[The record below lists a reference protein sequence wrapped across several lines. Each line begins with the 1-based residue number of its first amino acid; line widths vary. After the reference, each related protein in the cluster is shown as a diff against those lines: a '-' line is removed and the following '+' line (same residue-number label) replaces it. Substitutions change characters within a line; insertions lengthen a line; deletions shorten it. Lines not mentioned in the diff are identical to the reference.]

1 MQKTTKVGS
10 YARRFAEWTA
20 RLPEDVELTWAVLND
35 ERVGH
40 AGRRILAGALSYFLT
55 QLDLIPDH
63 ERAGAVDDAFVL
75 RVAHGLAAEHTDK
88 IGGEI
93 SQRIGRLT
101 NEEDVLHE
109 FLDDEH
115 FGRLRQYVIDL
126 QEKPVRGRSVEQIL
140 SDPRS
145 RTDMKREID
154 QTLKRLRP
162 LICDDEKTAE
172 QIEIAVRS
180 YLQMKLKV

>member
-1 MQKTTKVGS
+1 
-10 YARRFAEWTA
+10 
-20 RLPEDVELTWAVLND
+20 VELTWGIVTNG
-35 ERVGH
+35 EVGA
-40 AGRRILAGALSYFLT
+40 AGRRILASALSYLLT

-88 IGGEI
+88 LGGEI

-101 NEEDVLHE
+101 NEEDVLRE

-126 QEKPVRGRSVEQIL
+126 QEKPVRGRSVDQIL
-140 SDPRS
+140 ADPRS
-145 RTDMKREID
+145 QTDMKRDLD
-154 QTLKRLRP
+154 QTMKRLKP

-172 QIEIAVRS
+172 QIEVAVRS
-180 YLQMKLKV
+180 YLSMKLK